1 MASKALLKIY
11 FGIARYELLSPY
23 NRANENLKSL
33 GVIGEIID
41 VTSGAAS
48 DLQVLGDPVDE
59 FFQVLNDD
67 GVIFDWQSFSSSNAS
82 ATNSK
87 FVEKAESLKEA
98 KISSQKLMRTE
109 SQKKFYAIIITCPDS
124 ISNKAYFVDGTF
136 YEDRDSFAKWANDF
150 VGVS

>member
-87 FVEKAESLKEA
+87 FVEKAESLKDA

-109 SQKKFYAIIITCPDS
+109 SQKNS
-124 ISNKAYFVDGTF
+124 M
-136 YEDRDSFAKWANDF
+136 RLL
-150 VGVS
+150 